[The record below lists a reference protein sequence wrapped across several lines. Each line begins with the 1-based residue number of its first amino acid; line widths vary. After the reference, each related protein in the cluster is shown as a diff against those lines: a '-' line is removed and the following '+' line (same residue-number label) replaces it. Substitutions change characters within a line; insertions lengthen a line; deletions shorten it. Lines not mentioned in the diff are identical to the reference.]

1 MMDEKTII
9 EQVLAGDSNAF
20 GDLVEAYQQRVYNLA
35 LRMCGNPDDAF
46 DLSQEAFFRAWRG
59 LSGFQFE
66 SAFSTWLF
74 RLTSNV
80 CLDWLRA
87 KRRRPTVSLS
97 TVDDEGEEQQL
108 ELPDPGKSPEE
119 ILMAA
124 EEREALAKAMNS
136 LPVEY
141 REILT
146 LRAIN
151 DLSYTEIAEILKIRE
166 GTVKSRLSRAR
177 LALRNKLLQ
186 NGNKFGNKTESE
198 TSISP
203 EGRDAP

>member
-1 MMDEKTII
+1 MDEREII
-9 EQVLAGDSNAF
+9 ERVLAGDNDAF
-20 GDLVEAYQQRVYNLA
+20 GLLVEAYQTRVYNLA
-35 LRMCGNPDDAF
+35 LRLCGNRDDAF
-46 DLSQEAFFRAWRG
+46 DLAQESFFRAWRS

-66 SAFSTWLF
+66 SSFSTWLF
-74 RLTSNV
+74 RLCSNI

-87 KRRRPTVSLS
+87 KKRRPTVSLTS
-97 TVDDEGEEQQL
+97 VDDEGEESQL

-119 ILMAA
+119 LLLAA
-124 EEREALAKAMNS
+124 EEREALARAMNQ

-146 LRAIN
+146 LRAIH
-151 DLSYTEIAEILKIRE
+151 DLSYTEIAEILKIKE

-186 NGNKFGNKTESE
+186 NGNKTASDS
-198 TSISP
+198 SISP
-203 EGRDAP
+203 ERRDAP

>member
-1 MMDEKTII
+1 MDEKQII
-9 EQVLAGDSNAF
+9 EKVLAGDNNAF
-20 GDLVEAYQQRVYNLA
+20 GELVEAYQDKVYNLA
-35 LRMCGNPDDAF
+35 LRMCGNADDAF
-46 DLSQEAFFRAWRG
+46 DLAQDAFFRAWRG

-87 KRRRPTVSLS
+87 KKRRPTVSL
-97 TVDDEGEEQQL
+97 TTLDDEGEEVQM
-108 ELPDPGKSPEE
+108 EIRDPGKSPEE
-119 ILMAA
+119 LLLAA
-124 EEREALAKAMNS
+124 EDREALAKAMNQ

-146 LRAIN
+146 LRAID
-151 DLSYTEIAEILKIRE
+151 DLSYTEIAEILHLRE

-186 NGNKFGNKTESE
+186 NGNKLESGS
-198 TSISP
+198 SIPS
-203 EGRDAP
+203 ERRDAR

>member
-1 MMDEKTII
+1 MDEKAII
-9 EQVLAGDSNAF
+9 ERVLAGDNNAF
-20 GDLVEAYQQRVYNLA
+20 GELVEIYQDRVYNLA
-35 LRMCGNPDDAF
+35 LRMSGNADDAF
-46 DLSQEAFFRAWRG
+46 DLAQEAFFRAWRG

-87 KRRRPTVSLS
+87 KKRRPTVSL
-97 TVDDEGEEQQL
+97 TTLDDEGEEVQM
-108 ELPDPGKSPEE
+108 EIRDPGKGPEE
-119 ILMAA
+119 LLLAA
-124 EEREALAKAMNS
+124 EDRKALAKALNE

-151 DLSYTEIAEILKIRE
+151 DLSYEEISRILNLRE

-186 NGNKFGNKTESE
+186 NGNKTESAS
-198 TSISP
+198 SIPS
-203 EGRDAP
+203 ERRDAR

>member
-1 MMDEKTII
+1 MDEKAII
-9 EQVLAGDSNAF
+9 ERVLAGDNDAF
-20 GDLVEAYQQRVYNLA
+20 GILVETYQGRIYNLA

-46 DLSQEAFFRAWRG
+46 DLAQESFFRAWRG
-59 LSGFQFE
+59 LGSFQFE

-74 RLTSNV
+74 RLCSNA

-87 KRRRPTVSLS
+87 KKRRPTVSL
-97 TVDDEGEEQQL
+97 TTADDEDEAAQL
-108 ELPDPGKSPEE
+108 DLPDPGKSPEE
-119 ILMAA
+119 LLLAA
-124 EEREALAKAMNS
+124 EERQALERAMNS

-151 DLSYTEIAEILKIRE
+151 DLSYTEISEILNIRE

-186 NGNKFGNKTESE
+186 NGNNSESE
-198 TSISP
+198 TSIPS
-203 EGRDAP
+203 ERRDAR

>member
-1 MMDEKTII
+1 MDEREII
-9 EQVLAGDSNAF
+9 ERVLAGDNDAF
-20 GDLVEAYQQRVYNLA
+20 GLLVEAYQTRVYNLA
-35 LRMCGNPDDAF
+35 LRLCGNRDDAF
-46 DLSQEAFFRAWRG
+46 DLAQESFFRAWRS

-66 SAFSTWLF
+66 SSFSTWLF
-74 RLTSNV
+74 RLCSNI

-87 KRRRPTVSLS
+87 KKRRPTVSMS
-97 TVDDEGEEQQL
+97 TVDDEGEESQL

-119 ILMAA
+119 LLLAA
-124 EEREALAKAMNS
+124 EEREALARAMNQ

-146 LRAIN
+146 LRAIH
-151 DLSYTEIAEILKIRE
+151 DLSYTEIAEILKIKE

-186 NGNKFGNKTESE
+186 NGNKTASES
-198 TSISP
+198 SISP
-203 EGRDAP
+203 ERRDAP

>member
-1 MMDEKTII
+1 MDEKAII
-9 EQVLAGDSNAF
+9 EKVLAGDSNAF
-20 GDLVEAYQQRVYNLA
+20 GEIVEAYQDKVYNLA
-35 LRMCGNPDDAF
+35 LRMCGNADDAF
-46 DLSQEAFFRAWRG
+46 DLAQDAFFRAWRG

-87 KRRRPTVSLS
+87 KKRRPTVSL
-97 TVDDEGEEQQL
+97 TTLDDEGEEVQM
-108 ELPDPGKSPEE
+108 EIRDPGKSPEE
-119 ILMAA
+119 LLLAA
-124 EEREALAKAMNS
+124 EDRSALAKAMNE
-136 LPVEY
+136 LPVEF

-146 LRAIN
+146 LRAID
-151 DLSYTEIAEILKIRE
+151 DLSYTEIAEILHLRE

-186 NGNKFGNKTESE
+186 NGNNLDSE
-198 TSISP
+198 TSIPS
-203 EGRDAP
+203 ERRDGR

>member
-1 MMDEKTII
+1 MDEKAII
-9 EQVLAGDSNAF
+9 EKVLAGDNNAF
-20 GDLVEAYQQRVYNLA
+20 GELVEAYQDKVYNLA
-35 LRMCGNPDDAF
+35 LRMCGNADDAF
-46 DLSQEAFFRAWRG
+46 DLAQDAFFRAWRG

-87 KRRRPTVSLS
+87 KKRRPTVSL
-97 TVDDEGEEQQL
+97 TTLDDEGEEVQM
-108 ELPDPGKSPEE
+108 EIRDPGKSPEE
-119 ILMAA
+119 LLLAA
-124 EEREALAKAMNS
+124 EDRSALAKAMNE
-136 LPVEY
+136 LPVEF

-146 LRAIN
+146 LRAID
-151 DLSYTEIAEILKIRE
+151 DLSYTEIAEILHLRE

-186 NGNKFGNKTESE
+186 NGNKTESE
-198 TSISP
+198 SSIPS
-203 EGRDAP
+203 ERRDAR

>member
-1 MMDEKTII
+1 MDEKAII
-9 EQVLAGDSNAF
+9 EKVLAGDNNAF
-20 GDLVEAYQQRVYNLA
+20 GELVEIYQDRVYNLA
-35 LRMCGNPDDAF
+35 LRMSGNADDAF
-46 DLSQEAFFRAWRG
+46 DLAQEAFFRAWRG

-87 KRRRPTVSLS
+87 KKRRPTVSL
-97 TVDDEGEEQQL
+97 TTLDDEGEEVQM
-108 ELPDPGKSPEE
+108 EIRDPGKGPEE
-119 ILMAA
+119 LLLAA
-124 EEREALAKAMNS
+124 EDRKALAKALNE

-151 DLSYTEIAEILKIRE
+151 DLSYEEISRILNLRE

-186 NGNKFGNKTESE
+186 NGNKTESAS
-198 TSISP
+198 SIPS
-203 EGRDAP
+203 ERRDAR

>member
-1 MMDEKTII
+1 MDEQAII
-9 EQVLAGDSNAF
+9 EKVLAGDNNAF
-20 GDLVEAYQQRVYNLA
+20 GELVEAYQDRVYNLA
-35 LRMCGNPDDAF
+35 LRMSGNADDAF
-46 DLSQEAFFRAWRG
+46 DLAQEAFFRAWRG
-59 LSGFQFE
+59 LAGFHFE

-87 KRRRPTVSLS
+87 KKRRPTVSL
-97 TVDDEGEEQQL
+97 TTLDDEGEEVQM
-108 ELPDPGKSPEE
+108 EIRDPGKSPEE
-119 ILMAA
+119 LLLAA
-124 EEREALAKAMNS
+124 EDRKALLKALNE

-151 DLSYTEIAEILKIRE
+151 DLSYEEIGRILDLRE

-186 NGNKFGNKTESE
+186 NGNKTESAS
-198 TSISP
+198 SIPS
-203 EGRDAP
+203 ERRDAR

>member
-1 MMDEKTII
+1 MDEREII
-9 EQVLAGDSNAF
+9 ERVLAGDNDAF
-20 GDLVEAYQQRVYNLA
+20 GLLVEAYQTRVYNLA
-35 LRMCGNPDDAF
+35 LRLCGNRDDAF
-46 DLSQEAFFRAWRG
+46 DLAQESFFRAWRS

-66 SAFSTWLF
+66 SSFSTWLF
-74 RLTSNV
+74 RLCSNI

-87 KRRRPTVSLS
+87 KKRRPTVSMS
-97 TVDDEGEEQQL
+97 TVDDEGEESQL

-119 ILMAA
+119 LLLDA
-124 EEREALAKAMNS
+124 EEREALARAMNQ

-146 LRAIN
+146 LRAIQ
-151 DLSYTEIAEILKIRE
+151 DLSYTEIAEILKIKE

-186 NGNKFGNKTESE
+186 NGNKTASDS
-198 TSISP
+198 SISP
-203 EGRDAP
+203 ERRDAP

>member
-1 MMDEKTII
+1 MDEKAII
-9 EQVLAGDSNAF
+9 EKVLAGDSNAF
-20 GDLVEAYQQRVYNLA
+20 GELVEAYQDKVYNLA
-35 LRMCGNPDDAF
+35 LRMCGNADDAF
-46 DLSQEAFFRAWRG
+46 DLAQDAFFRAWRG

-87 KRRRPTVSLS
+87 KKRRPTVSL
-97 TVDDEGEEQQL
+97 TTLDDEGEEVQM
-108 ELPDPGKSPEE
+108 EIRDPGKSPEE
-119 ILMAA
+119 LLLAA
-124 EEREALAKAMNS
+124 EDRAAVAKAMNE
-136 LPVEY
+136 LPVEF

-146 LRAIN
+146 LRAID
-151 DLSYTEIAEILKIRE
+151 DLSYTEIAEILHLRE

-186 NGNKFGNKTESE
+186 NGNKMDSE
-198 TSISP
+198 TSIPS
-203 EGRDAP
+203 ERRDAR

>member
-1 MMDEKTII
+1 MDEKTII
-9 EQVLAGDSNAF
+9 EQVLAGDNNAF
-20 GDLVEAYQQRVYNLA
+20 GQLVELYQDRVYNLA
-35 LRMCGNPDDAF
+35 LRMCGNQDDAF

-87 KRRRPTVSLS
+87 KKRRPTVSLT
-97 TVDDEGEEQQL
+97 TVDDEDQEVQM

-119 ILMAA
+119 LLLAA
-124 EEREALAKAMNS
+124 EDREALAKAMNQ

-141 REILT
+141 RQILT
-146 LRAIN
+146 LRAID
-151 DLSYTEIAEILKIRE
+151 DLSYTQIAEILKLRE
-166 GTVKSRLSRAR
+166 GTVKSRLNRAR
-177 LALRNKLLQ
+177 AALRKKLLQ
-186 NGNKFGNKTESE
+186 NGNKMESE
-198 TSISP
+198 TSTPS
-203 EGRDAP
+203 ERRDAR

>member
-1 MMDEKTII
+1 MDERNII
-9 EQVLAGDSNAF
+9 EQVLAGDNDAF
-20 GDLVEAYQQRVYNLA
+20 GQLVELYQGKVYNLA

-46 DLSQEAFFRAWRG
+46 DLAQESFFRAWRG
-59 LSGFQFE
+59 LAGFQQE

-87 KRRRPTVSLS
+87 KKRRPTVSLTS
-97 TVDDEGEEQQL
+97 VEEGDEEAQIDV
-108 ELPDPGKSPEE
+108 PDPAKGPEE
-119 ILMAA
+119 LVIAA
-124 EEREALAKAMNS
+124 EDRAALAKAMNE

-151 DLSYTEIAEILKIRE
+151 DLSYTEISEILKLPE

-186 NGNKFGNKTESE
+186 NGNKMESAS
-198 TSISP
+198 SISP
-203 EGRDAP
+203 ERRDAR

>member
-1 MMDEKTII
+1 MDEREII
-9 EQVLAGDSNAF
+9 ERVLAGDNDAF
-20 GDLVEAYQQRVYNLA
+20 GLLVEAYQTRVYNLA
-35 LRMCGNPDDAF
+35 LRLCGNRDDAF
-46 DLSQEAFFRAWRG
+46 DLAQESFFRAWRS

-66 SAFSTWLF
+66 SSFSTWLF
-74 RLTSNV
+74 RLCSNI

-87 KRRRPTVSLS
+87 KKRRPTVSLTS
-97 TVDDEGEEQQL
+97 VDDEGEESQL

-119 ILMAA
+119 LLLDA
-124 EEREALAKAMNS
+124 EEREALARAMNQ

-146 LRAIN
+146 LRAIQ
-151 DLSYTEIAEILKIRE
+151 DLSYTEIAEILKIKE

-186 NGNKFGNKTESE
+186 NGNKTASDS
-198 TSISP
+198 SISP
-203 EGRDAP
+203 ERRDAP

>member
-1 MMDEKTII
+1 MDEKQII
-9 EQVLAGDSNAF
+9 EKVLAGDNNAF
-20 GDLVEAYQQRVYNLA
+20 GELVEAYQDKVYNLA
-35 LRMCGNPDDAF
+35 LRMCGNADDAF
-46 DLSQEAFFRAWRG
+46 DLAQDAFFRAWRG

-87 KRRRPTVSLS
+87 KKRRPTVSL
-97 TVDDEGEEQQL
+97 TTLDDEGEEVQM
-108 ELPDPGKSPEE
+108 EIRDPGKSPEE
-119 ILMAA
+119 LLLAA
-124 EEREALAKAMNS
+124 EDRAAVAKAMNE
-136 LPVEY
+136 LPVEF

-146 LRAIN
+146 LRAID
-151 DLSYTEIAEILKIRE
+151 DLSYTEIAEILHLRE

-186 NGNKFGNKTESE
+186 NGNKLESGS
-198 TSISP
+198 SIPS
-203 EGRDAP
+203 ERRDAR